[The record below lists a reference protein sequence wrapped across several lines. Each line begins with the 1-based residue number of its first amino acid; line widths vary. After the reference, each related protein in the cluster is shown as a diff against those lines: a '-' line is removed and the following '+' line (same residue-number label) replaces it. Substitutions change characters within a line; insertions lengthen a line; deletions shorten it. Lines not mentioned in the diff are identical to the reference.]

1 MMIKD
6 LTDGTQVYG
15 RYLVAD
21 AKKCV
26 SNANKPYLSITFQ
39 DASGIMEARK
49 WDVLPG
55 DEELLQK
62 GTVVYVV
69 GTVLSYGNRLQMK
82 VMSVEKVDDSAIDWS
97 AYIPSAPVSEKEL
110 EAKLDAYVSSIQDEA
125 IHAIVAR
132 LLEKY
137 KEKYLNWPAA
147 SRNHHA
153 FVSGLLYH
161 SVTMADL
168 AAKVSRVYSSLNRD
182 LMIGGTLIHDIGKVM
197 ELSGPNATFYTVQ
210 GRLIGHISIGQ
221 AEVREVAKELGYYA
235 FVELPQSEQ
244 DRLAKENAPE
254 FHCYEIALQMEHII
268 LSHHGKYEFG
278 SPVLPLTR
286 EALAISLIDDFD
298 AKMLVLD
305 NAYSGVNPGEP
316 TGRIGSLDNRYF
328 YLPRDAKTEHSPY
341 GTSLEEQ
348 LQDLGK

>member
-1 MMIKD
+1 
-6 LTDGTQVYG
+6 
-15 RYLVAD
+15 
-21 AKKCV
+21 
-26 SNANKPYLSITFQ
+26 
-39 DASGIMEARK
+39 
-49 WDVLPG
+49 
-55 DEELLQK
+55 
-62 GTVVYVV
+62 
-69 GTVLSYGNRLQMK
+69 MK